1 MRSVVQRE
9 SSSSC
14 YTKTSSIASVRSR
27 SFGSFRVLRRCAR
40 TPLTIVVLEST
51 PPTKRL
57 KLAGAQQ
64 VGRNCVA
71 SPASLFFCR
80 STALRPRALRPQLK
94 RDPLGCTDPSGVAHM
109 RAITGIAVAIVLVRS
124 ACAQSHLDTVP
135 FVGCPADGQQGY
147 IAPPNAQ
154 PKVVRLHD
162 VALQGIA
169 YYKGD
174 DAPGV
179 FAPSGW
185 HCRAWYGSSGTHLL
199 VTAAPIDTTHF
210 ASRLF
215 PRVLASFIQTVKD
228 EHIASDS
235 EFDPRPYARDSVR
248 SLGPLAAEFTTSAGV
263 SGLGTGGLLGPS
275 SDPIHGVAVIAPDS
289 TEPDMAILRVRLGGQ
304 ARQVGAAVLRLNTA
318 CMQETAGC

>member
-1 MRSVVQRE
+1 MTE
-9 SSSSC
+9 SRLC
-14 YTKTSSIASVRSR
+14 WSIPEYHMGVPSWGGGSR
-27 SFGSFRVLRRCAR
+27 SWSVAE
-40 TPLTIVVLEST
+40 TVPLEGTSWKHHALEA
-51 PPTKRL
+51 
-57 KLAGAQQ
+57 AGRSQ
-64 VGRNCVA
+64 VGRNYVA

-199 VTAAPIDTTHF
+199 VTAAPIDTAHF
-210 ASRLF
+210 M
-215 PRVLASFIQTVKD
+215 PPKV
-228 EHIASDS
+228 
-235 EFDPRPYARDSVR
+235 
-248 SLGPLAAEFTTSAGV
+248 LGPAVEMSVSSAG
-263 SGLGTGGLLGPS
+263 
-275 SDPIHGVAVIAPDS
+275 
-289 TEPDMAILRVRLGGQ
+289 
-304 ARQVGAAVLRLNTA
+304 
-318 CMQETAGC
+318 